1 MECDPRLTP
10 FQNGST
16 VTARVLELFA
26 SSSAVSPLELLLL
39 PMDSDRAEREL
50 LQTTPCNV

>member
-10 FQNGST
+10 FQNGSA